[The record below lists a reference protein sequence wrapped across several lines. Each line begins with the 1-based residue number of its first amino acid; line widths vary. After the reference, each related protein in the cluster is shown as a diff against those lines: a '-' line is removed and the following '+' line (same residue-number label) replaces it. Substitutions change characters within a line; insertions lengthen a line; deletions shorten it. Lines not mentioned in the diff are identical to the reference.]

1 MTSCFSAEND
11 LLQLDWL
18 SQWIISTLHDRSS
31 GLKHALQSNLTDDTD
46 QLIDHIGDL
55 TIVLNWGSRL
65 ILTEGS
71 IMFHNWEISTGYA
84 EVHEPRSQWMGRLK
98 NAEERSTG
106 PIPTLGDLIQ
116 IDGLPPFPDVHISD
130 PLYRSNR
137 GIAFFDET
145 SVCAKTL
152 NQLLS

>member
-18 SQWIISTLHDRSS
+18 SQWIISALYDKSS
-31 GLKHALQSNLTDDTD
+31 RLERALQSNLMNDANP
-46 QLIDHIGDL
+46 LIDNIGDL
-55 TIVLNWGSRL
+55 TIVLDWGSRF
-65 ILTEGS
+65 ILTKGTV
-71 IMFHNWEISTGYA
+71 IFHNWEISTDHA
-84 EVHEPRSQWMGRLK
+84 EIHEPRSQWMGRLK

-137 GIAFFDET
+137 GIVFFDET